1 MRRMLREGGMEE
13 DEKEEVEVDIEK
25 VERRL

>member
-1 MRRMLREGGMEE
+1 MRRMLREGAMEE
-13 DEKEEVEVDIEK
+13 DEKEEVEVEIEK